1 MPCHTLDAI
10 TFRYFSGQEEVEE
23 VQQSYSEY
31 YQAGGGSHQEQN
43 GGYNSMGGASHGGAA
58 NQSARHASSYEM
70 TDMGGQ
76 NTMNRSATG
85 TIPRTDVIVDTL
97 AGSGQRGGNYQSTT
111 TTTQAHHNDYEEQEQ
126 NMSFA

>member
-1 MPCHTLDAI
+1 MFNLVVFC
-10 TFRYFSGQEEVEE
+10 SGQEEIEE

-31 YQAGGGSHQEQN
+31 YQAGGGDHQQN
-43 GGYNSMGGASHGGAA
+43 RGGANHAEAA
-58 NQSARHASSYEM
+58 NQAASYEM

-76 NTMNRSATG
+76 NTMSRSATG

-97 AGSGQRGGNYQSTT
+97 AGGSSQRGGNYHTT
-111 TTTQAHHNDYEEQEQ
+111 TTTTEAHHNDYEEQER